1 VPQILKK
8 DSNFFLILWEIL
20 TLLFICEYNGIT
32 YKIGG
37 IKMATRNDRLNVRV
51 TDAQKRLISRAA
63 KSTHS
68 SVSDFVLRSVC
79 RASEQVLMEQTT
91 FFLNEEDYVAFQEA
105 LERPAQYN
113 PKLNKILKEKAPWEE

>member
-1 VPQILKK
+1 
-8 DSNFFLILWEIL
+8 
-20 TLLFICEYNGIT
+20 
-32 YKIGG
+32 
-37 IKMATRNDRLNVRV
+37 MATRNDRLNVRV

-79 RASEQVLMEQTT
+79 RASEQVLTEQTT
-91 FFLNEEDYVAFQEA
+91 FFLNEEDYVAFQKA